1 MYGLIEGL
9 GPGGRL
15 ALTQNTLIVGEEEV
29 DGAGRAGS
37 DPAGPAGHVT
47 TRSLENYDSSYLLVG
62 HQWAADVEV
71 ALRGEMCSINQYND
85 VPLVVT

>member
-1 MYGLIEGL
+1 M

-37 DPAGPAGHVT
+37 DPAGAAGHVT

-62 HQWAADVEV
+62 HQWAADVEGTDV
-71 ALRGEMCSINQYND
+71 FNQSM
-85 VPLVVT
+85 

>member
-1 MYGLIEGL
+1 M

-37 DPAGPAGHVT
+37 DPAGAAGHVT

-62 HQWAADVEV
+62 QWAADVEV
-71 ALRGEMCSINQYND
+71 ALRAEMYSIIQCN